1 MGEVIQF
8 TKKPVRRRK
17 KISPI
22 VIIADEISSMAD
34 KMDIFIGIG
43 RKRRKGKYEYYIFA
57 QDMSHRSR
65 LDLGEMLLHL
75 ITESMIRDADR
86 DD

>member
-22 VIIADEISSMAD
+22 VLVVDEISSMAD
-34 KMDIFIGIG
+34 KMDVFIGIG
-43 RKRRKGKYEYYIFA
+43 RKRRRGKYEYYIFA
-57 QDMSHRSR
+57 QDMSHRNR
-65 LDLGEMLLHL
+65 LDLSEMLLHL

-86 DD
+86 ID